1 MPPHRSLADPGCVDH
16 LSERITRMTPDAPRQ
31 WGKMTPHQ
39 MLCHLAD
46 AFRGAL
52 GERPAAPRETLLSRT
67 LVRWVAL
74 RTPITWPK
82 GVMTLPEVDQYLG
95 GTKPVEFDA
104 DRQAVVDLLRRFASQ
119 NGSDERHPMFG
130 ALTRREWQVWG
141 FRHVDH
147 HLRQFGR

>member
-1 MPPHRSLADPGCVDH
+1 VKTLGNQDDKNQILGRLQEINPG
-16 LSERITRMTPDAPRQ
+16 SERR

-74 RTPITWPK
+74 HTPITWPK
-82 GVMTLPEVDQYLG
+82 DVMTLPEVDQYLG

-119 NGSDERHPMFG
+119 GGSDERHPMFG